1 VCRLCFFVCVPVS
14 LLRVLIRW
22 LAVGISAAHIA
33 AYYGRCHVLEFL
45 SKANVKY
52 LFEEADDG
60 STPAHHAAAVGRIG
74 EEKIQLRCSA

>member
-1 VCRLCFFVCVPVS
+1 MPVCLCPFVCA
-14 LLRVLIRW
+14 RVFIRW

-33 AYYGRCHVLEFL
+33 AYYGQRNVLEFL
-45 SKANVKY
+45 STANNKY

-74 EEKIQLRCSA
+74 EEKIQLRCGA